1 MSKSRVLPT
10 LSSSSRETA
19 VKKISIWSFFA
30 CNKYPPQF
38 TNDKSNDSSI
48 SEGIHWMRLIDLEGD
63 TNFTLQNQ
71 SAVKGKKLWFV
82 CSTSFFSLPAACR
95 LFSRGMI
102 FTLVHVSLALLSL
115 RKSGG
120 LLVAY
125 FEKDISAEKM
135 SSSNEEKF
143 DELLRRRIVRQPRNF
158 AERRLL
164 VQVITRFRVQFGI
177 NKHK

>member
-1 MSKSRVLPT
+1 
-10 LSSSSRETA
+10 
-19 VKKISIWSFFA
+19 
-30 CNKYPPQF
+30 
-38 TNDKSNDSSI
+38 
-48 SEGIHWMRLIDLEGD
+48 
-63 TNFTLQNQ
+63 
-71 SAVKGKKLWFV
+71 
-82 CSTSFFSLPAACR
+82 
-95 LFSRGMI
+95 MI

-135 SSSNEEKF
+135 SSSNEQKF

-177 NKHK
+177 NKHKYTFSKANKIARARMASAICGLTSAYYSKLHEKNHVITY